1 MGKRILA
8 VGLGLLLVTLVLG
21 RVGWAAPLYQAQST
35 ITYPA
40 DGSTVGGQVEVR
52 GVARHPNI
60 DFYQVRYA
68 PGAQPDA
75 ASQWTD
81 FAIVEG
87 QQVDNDV
94 LGVWDTTQLPDGQ
107 YTLALAVWGVN
118 DPNNPYLYFTTSLT
132 VDNTD
137 LVLTPTPT
145 PELEPTEEV
154 PTPTV
159 GPTPT
164 PMAVEQPPT
173 VTPFP
178 TAPIP
183 PDAVETP
190 TVAPDDGPDL
200 ALSIGPVRDGFCM
213 GGLIS
218 IFLLTLWGLYVM
230 VKIGL
235 RWLLR
240 QRWADG
246 QRTSSSQTRR

>member
-1 MGKRILA
+1 MGKRVLA
-8 VGLGLLLVTLVLG
+8 VGLGLLLVLWSVASA
-21 RVGWAAPLYQAQST
+21 GWAAPLSQAQST
-35 ITYPA
+35 ITYPS
-40 DGSTVGGQVEVR
+40 DGSRVGGQVEVR

-87 QQVDNDV
+87 RQVDNDV

-107 YTLALAVWGVN
+107 YTLALAVWGID

-132 VDNTD
+132 VDNTEF
-137 LVLTPTPT
+137 VPTPTPT
-145 PELEPTEEV
+145 PEPEPTEV
-154 PTPTV
+154 APTPTV

-178 TAPIP
+178 TATID
-183 PDAVETP
+183 PDAAVTP
-190 TVAPDDGPDL
+190 TVAPEEGPDL
-200 ALSIGPVRDGFCM
+200 ALSIGPIRDGFCT

-218 IFLLTLWGLYVM
+218 FFLLTVWGLYVM
-230 VKIGL
+230 LKIGI
-235 RWLLR
+235 RWILR
-240 QRWADG
+240 QR
-246 QRTSSSQTRR
+246 SVS